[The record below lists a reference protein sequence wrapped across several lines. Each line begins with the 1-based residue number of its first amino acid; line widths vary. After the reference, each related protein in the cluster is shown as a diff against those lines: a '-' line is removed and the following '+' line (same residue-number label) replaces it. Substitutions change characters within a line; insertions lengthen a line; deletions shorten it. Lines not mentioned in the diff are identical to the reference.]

1 MSEQLKTGST
11 GSAETDQGD
20 VLDLTDIETD
30 DPASELGESQES
42 ARSER
47 EKPQQLRI
55 SANGTVL
62 TKWDQEKLEKE
73 GSGDP
78 GNPYPGG
85 RR

>member
-1 MSEQLKTGST
+1 MGEQLKTGS
-11 GSAETDQGD
+11 AETSQED
-20 VLDLTDIETD
+20 VLDLTDIEAD
-30 DPASELGESQES
+30 ESASEPDESQEPT
-42 ARSER
+42 RSER
-47 EKPQQLRI
+47 KKPEQLTV